1 MGIEFFGGELTFTQ
15 EEDSC
20 SHIPQQLT
28 IGIDD
33 AGGGKFYY
41 LKSDRWS
48 FDDNKEL
55 LALLNKVQKFIKELN
70 ND

>member
-1 MGIEFFGGELTFTQ
+1 MAIEFYGGELTFTQ

-33 AGGGKFYY
+33 AGGGKFFY
-41 LKSDRWS
+41 LKTDRWS
-48 FDDNKEL
+48 FDNSDEL
-55 LALLNKVQKFIKELN
+55 IALLGKVQKFIKEQEK
-70 ND
+70 